1 MPTKSEV
8 VFQRA
13 LHFKDQICE
22 LPIKHIEEQEK
33 FAMVVCEI
41 FGNTFRD
48 EIAIT
53 YDSSGKAIG
62 EEEEWDGEEE
72 RRDEGRDRRDDYN
85 DNCNPMTR

>member
-8 VFQRA
+8 VYQRA
-13 LHFKDQICE
+13 LQFKDQICE

-48 EIAIT
+48 EIEEDT
-53 YDSSGKAIG
+53 WNG
-62 EEEEWDGEEE
+62 EDN
-72 RRDEGRDRRDDYN
+72 RRGDDDRRKE
-85 DNCNPMTR
+85 DNKW

>member
-8 VFQRA
+8 VYQRA

-48 EIAIT
+48 EIEEDT
-53 YDSSGKAIG
+53 WNG
-62 EEEEWDGEEE
+62 EDN
-72 RRDEGRDRRDDYN
+72 RRGDDDRRKQ
-85 DNCNPMTR
+85 DNKW

>member
-8 VFQRA
+8 VYQRA

-33 FAMVVCEI
+33 FAMVVCEL

-48 EIAIT
+48 EIEEDT
-53 YDSSGKAIG
+53 WIG
-62 EEEEWDGEEE
+62 EDN
-72 RRDEGRDRRDDYN
+72 RRGDEDRRKE
-85 DNCNPMTR
+85 DNKW

>member
-48 EIAIT
+48 EIEEDT
-53 YDSSGKAIG
+53 WNG
-62 EEEEWDGEEE
+62 EDNRRGDDE
-72 RRDEGRDRRDDYN
+72 RRKEN
-85 DNCNPMTR
+85 NKW

>member
-8 VFQRA
+8 VYQRA

-48 EIAIT
+48 EIEEDT
-53 YDSSGKAIG
+53 WNG
-62 EEEEWDGEEE
+62 EDNRRGDDE
-72 RRDEGRDRRDDYN
+72 RRKEN
-85 DNCNPMTR
+85 NKW

>member
-1 MPTKSEV
+1 MTTKSEV

-13 LHFKDQICE
+13 LHFKDQICD

-33 FAMVVCEI
+33 FRMVVCEI

-48 EIAIT
+48 E
-53 YDSSGKAIG
+53 
-62 EEEEWDGEEE
+62 EEEEWDGEKE

-85 DNCNPMTR
+85 DNCNPM

>member
-13 LHFKDQICE
+13 LHFRQLVSEIS
-22 LPIKHIEEQEK
+22 IKHYVDDPKVYPSIVD
-33 FAMVVCEI
+33 AI
-41 FGNTFRD
+41 FDDVFRD

-62 EEEEWDGEEE
+62 EEEEWNGEDE
-72 RRDEGRDRRDDYN
+72 RRGERDRRDDYN

>member
-1 MPTKSEV
+1 MTTKSEV

-33 FAMVVCEI
+33 FKMVVCEI

-48 EIAIT
+48 EI
-53 YDSSGKAIG
+53 
-62 EEEEWDGEEE
+62 EEEWDGEKE

>member
-1 MPTKSEV
+1 MTTKSEV

-48 EIAIT
+48 EIEEDT
-53 YDSSGKAIG
+53 WNG
-62 EEEEWDGEEE
+62 EDN
-72 RRDEGRDRRDDYN
+72 RRGDDDRRKE
-85 DNCNPMTR
+85 DNKW

>member
-8 VFQRA
+8 VYQRA

-48 EIAIT
+48 EIEEDT
-53 YDSSGKAIG
+53 WNG
-62 EEEEWDGEEE
+62 EDN
-72 RRDEGRDRRDDYN
+72 RRGDDDRRKE
-85 DNCNPMTR
+85 DNKCNQT

>member
-8 VFQRA
+8 VYQRA

-22 LPIKHIEEQEK
+22 LPIKHIEEQGK

-48 EIAIT
+48 EIEEDT
-53 YDSSGKAIG
+53 WNG
-62 EEEEWDGEEE
+62 EDNRRGDDE
-72 RRDEGRDRRDDYN
+72 RRKEN
-85 DNCNPMTR
+85 NKW

>member
-62 EEEEWDGEEE
+62 EEEEWNGEDN
-72 RRDEGRDRRDDYN
+72 RRGDDDRRKE
-85 DNCNPMTR
+85 DNKW

>member
-48 EIAIT
+48 E
-53 YDSSGKAIG
+53 
-62 EEEEWDGEEE
+62 EEGEWDGEEE

-85 DNCNPMTR
+85 DNCNPM

>member
-8 VFQRA
+8 VYQRA

-48 EIAIT
+48 EIEEDT
-53 YDSSGKAIG
+53 WNG
-62 EEEEWDGEEE
+62 EDN
-72 RRDEGRDRRDDYN
+72 RRGDDDRRKE
-85 DNCNPMTR
+85 DNKW

>member
-13 LHFKDQICE
+13 LQFKDQICD

-33 FAMVVCEI
+33 FAMVVSEI

-48 EIAIT
+48 EIT
-53 YDSSGKAIG
+53 EYMGRPLGD
-62 EEEEWDGEEE
+62 
-72 RRDEGRDRRDDYN
+72 DEDDKPKVGQN
-85 DNCNPMTR
+85 L

>member
-8 VFQRA
+8 VYQRA

-22 LPIKHIEEQEK
+22 FPIKHIEEQEK

-48 EIAIT
+48 EIEEDT
-53 YDSSGKAIG
+53 WNG
-62 EEEEWDGEEE
+62 EDNRRGDDE
-72 RRDEGRDRRDDYN
+72 RRKE
-85 DNCNPMTR
+85 DNKW

>member
-8 VFQRA
+8 VYQRA

-62 EEEEWDGEEE
+62 EEEEWNGEDN
-72 RRDEGRDRRDDYN
+72 RRGDDDRRKE
-85 DNCNPMTR
+85 DNKW

>member
-33 FAMVVCEI
+33 FAMVVSEI

-48 EIAIT
+48 EIT
-53 YDSSGKAIG
+53 GYMGRPLR
-62 EEEEWDGEEE
+62 EEEEWNGEDE
-72 RRDEGRDRRDDYN
+72 RRGERDRRDDYN

>member
-8 VFQRA
+8 VYQRA

-48 EIAIT
+48 EIEEDT
-53 YDSSGKAIG
+53 WNG
-62 EEEEWDGEEE
+62 EDNRRGDDE
-72 RRDEGRDRRDDYN
+72 RRKE
-85 DNCNPMTR
+85 DNKW

>member
-8 VFQRA
+8 VYQRA

-33 FAMVVCEI
+33 FRMVVCEI

-48 EIAIT
+48 E
-53 YDSSGKAIG
+53 
-62 EEEEWDGEEE
+62 EEGEWDGKE
-72 RRDEGRDRRDDYN
+72 RRDKDERRD
-85 DNCNPMTR
+85 TSWQR

>member
-48 EIAIT
+48 EIEEDT
-53 YDSSGKAIG
+53 WNG
-62 EEEEWDGEEE
+62 EDNRRGDDE
-72 RRDEGRDRRDDYN
+72 RRKE
-85 DNCNPMTR
+85 DNKW

>member
-8 VFQRA
+8 VYQRA

-48 EIAIT
+48 DIT
-53 YDSSGKAIG
+53 GYMGRPLR
-62 EEEEWDGEEE
+62 EEEEWNGEDN
-72 RRDEGRDRRDDYN
+72 RRGDDDRRKE
-85 DNCNPMTR
+85 DNKW